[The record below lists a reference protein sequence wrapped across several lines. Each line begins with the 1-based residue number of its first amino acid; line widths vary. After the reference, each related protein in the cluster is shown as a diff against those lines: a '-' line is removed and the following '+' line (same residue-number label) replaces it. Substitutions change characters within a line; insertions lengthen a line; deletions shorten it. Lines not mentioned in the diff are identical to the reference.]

1 MNNGIPGKSIAVLL
15 VLFLAVS
22 FAAASTTVP
31 AQLTFRK
38 VRNSINCVP
47 VLRNGNYLYTAGWKG
62 FAVYDLK
69 NPLEPELILRFPEI
83 SGRQMALSGGTLYI
97 TAREKGLW
105 ILDVSAPEKPVLL
118 TRFDTVELAT
128 GIAVTGNIVF
138 VAQRIYGVFRPGK
151 AAPYR
156 IDPGRGNPVGCV
168 SQQSSLWRKLGTRA
182 YTHLECRGPEPAER
196 SRAYSSR
203 RLWRRHGYFGQS
215 LLCGDRD
222 ARENR
227 SGGNKEKQGA
237 WTRNL

>member
-1 MNNGIPGKSIAVLL
+1 MNNGISGKSIAVLL
-15 VLFLAVS
+15 VLFLTVS

-138 VAQRIYGVFRPGK
+138 VAQSFTGRFGK
-151 AAPYR
+151 QQ
-156 IDPGRGNPVGCV
+156 RGC
-168 SQQSSLWRKLGTRA
+168 RK
-182 YTHLECRGPEPAER
+182 
-196 SRAYSSR
+196 
-203 RLWRRHGYFGQS
+203 
-215 LLCGDRD
+215 
-222 ARENR
+222 
-227 SGGNKEKQGA
+227 K
-237 WTRNL
+237 